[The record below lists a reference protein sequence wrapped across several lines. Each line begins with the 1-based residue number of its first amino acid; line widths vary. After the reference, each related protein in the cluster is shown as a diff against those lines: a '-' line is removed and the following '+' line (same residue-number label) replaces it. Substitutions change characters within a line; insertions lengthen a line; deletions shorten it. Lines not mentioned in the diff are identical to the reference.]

1 MVDLTS
7 RRDVF
12 ENRFAHE
19 EMLRFKAVAR
29 RNYLLGLWAADGL
42 GKSGVEAEDYAHSVV
57 MSDFEESG
65 H

>member
-7 RRDVF
+7 RRDAF

-29 RNYLLGLWAADGL
+29 RNNPLGLWPADRL
-42 GKSGVEAEDYAHSVV
+42 GKSGMAVP
-57 MSDFEESG
+57 
-65 H
+65 